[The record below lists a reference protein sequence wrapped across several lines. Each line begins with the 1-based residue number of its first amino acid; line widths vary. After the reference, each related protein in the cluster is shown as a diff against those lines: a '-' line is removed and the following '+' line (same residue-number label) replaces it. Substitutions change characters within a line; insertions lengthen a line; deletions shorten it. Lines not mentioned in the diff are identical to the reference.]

1 MHLSIR
7 SLVATALAGCLVLLA
22 SHSITGCSGK
32 QDAP

>member
-1 MHLSIR
+1 MHASIR
-7 SLVATALAGCLVLLA
+7 SLVATALAGGLVLLA